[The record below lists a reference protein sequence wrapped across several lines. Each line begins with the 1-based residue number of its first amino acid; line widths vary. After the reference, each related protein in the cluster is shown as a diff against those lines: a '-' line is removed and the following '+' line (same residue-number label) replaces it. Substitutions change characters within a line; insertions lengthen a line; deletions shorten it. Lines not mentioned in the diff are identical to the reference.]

1 MSIYDNEFI
10 SGDKVNRPGM
20 GEFYRGSHIKLTEPT
35 RKQKQARGYNSF
47 QGKKNIVGKPVH
59 LPDTTKVHKEWK
71 PIVGP
76 DPYEGVWKP
85 IVGVKASRVEL
96 AKGSSTGKLAC
107 RPSDTTGCV
116 AGKFW
121 SMSSM
126 SSMPVSSTSTPVSA
140 TATGVLVEP
149 TYRLWKAKTA
159 PIPVTTSTPQR
170 SVELTLSEKKVRTI
184 IFILFYI
191 YLCYLFRNTGLAW
204 HRLFG

>member
-1 MSIYDNEFI
+1 MSTYDNEFI

-35 RKQKQARGYNSF
+35 RKQKQARGSNSF

-59 LPDTTKVHKEWK
+59 LPDTTKVHKELK

-85 IVGVKASRVEL
+85 IVGVKAKT
-96 AKGSSTGKLAC
+96 A
-107 RPSDTTGCV
+107 PI
-116 AGKFW
+116 
-121 SMSSM
+121 
-126 SSMPVSSTSTPVSA
+126 PVTTSTPVSA

-170 SVELTLSEKKVRTI
+170 SVELTLSEKKTRTI

>member
-76 DPYEGVWKP
+76 KASRTERLAQTPSTRQPKTAPNPVQRKP
-85 IVGVKASRVEL
+85 IVEDFAE
-96 AKGSSTGKLAC
+96 
-107 RPSDTTGCV
+107 
-116 AGKFW
+116 
-121 SMSSM
+121 
-126 SSMPVSSTSTPVSA
+126 
-140 TATGVLVEP
+140 
-149 TYRLWKAKTA
+149 WKAKTA

-170 SVELTLSEKKVRTI
+170 SVELTLSEKKTRTI

-204 HRLFG
+204 HRL